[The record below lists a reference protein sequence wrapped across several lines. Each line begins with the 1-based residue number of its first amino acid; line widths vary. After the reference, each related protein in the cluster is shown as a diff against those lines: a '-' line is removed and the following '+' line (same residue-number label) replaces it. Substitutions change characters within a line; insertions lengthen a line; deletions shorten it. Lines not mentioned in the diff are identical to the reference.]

1 MMEKIKAIEN
11 QIKTTRQKA
20 ENLQSGNLQE
30 PDADVRLARA
40 AALEPLMLS
49 IKIDE
54 GFINL
59 LRDHDSRLSNIELI
73 VKPIK
78 DAQTTHKTIISW
90 GKILTP
96 LLGILAFCST
106 CYSVFLHMTHAPK

>member
-1 MMEKIKAIEN
+1 MEKIKAIES
-11 QIKTTRQKA
+11 QIRITRQKA
-20 ENLQSGNLQE
+20 EALQAGNLEE
-30 PDADVRLARA
+30 PQADIRLARA

-49 IKIDE
+49 ILIDE
-54 GFINL
+54 GLISLIEHHN
-59 LRDHDSRLSNIELI
+59 SRLSDIELI